1 MLVVELIFR
10 ITMCTIREKKYG
22 VRDITLNDKGEKKS
36 LLVCQRQY
44 FLVKNLLSFLSRLSV
59 GFGGFFGRDCGC
71 FESIFRGGRPSNYN

>member
-22 VRDITLNDKGEKKS
+22 VRDITLNDKGEKKKS

-44 FLVKNLLSFLSRLSV
+44 FLVKNLLSFCN
-59 GFGGFFGRDCGC
+59 GFLKNICVENIKNWVF
-71 FESIFRGGRPSNYN
+71 